1 MNNLWAIAG
10 ILVVQSAHP
19 QTLTSPPRSAPI
31 EEKRQWVAQ
40 NCGANRSLSMAAKRL
55 CELVAEEAGMAT
67 STVNER
73 PPRQT
78 GQPATVST
86 GPNPIEGSKVRLY
99 TNYSET
105 GRGHR
110 VYGTEHGLACWQR
123 GAVHLDRAAEVFE
136 LTCPA
141 VVIGCYLSAPSG
153 GSPDF
158 GKCSNNMFAISM
170 HRGESYIGPALVRLP
185 LSGQASVFVFAWNQC
200 HWNAALVRPLP
211 EGWAAACDM
220 TLQELSIELNSNN
233 SAVKLEQLQKQSWQR
248 P

>member
-1 MNNLWAIAG
+1 MNKLLAIAS
-10 ILVVQSAHP
+10 ILVVQSAYP

-40 NCGANRSLSMAAKRL
+40 HCGVNRNLSMAAKRI

-67 STVNER
+67 STVSEQL
-73 PPRQT
+73 PT
-78 GQPATVST
+78 KTSQPAAVST
-86 GPNPIEGSKVRLY
+86 GPNPIAGSRIRLY

-110 VYGTEHGLACWQR
+110 VYGTEQGLACWQR
-123 GAVHLDRAAEVFE
+123 GAAHLDRAAEVFE

-153 GSPDF
+153 ASHDH
-158 GKCSNNMFAISM
+158 GKCSGNTFAVSAQ
-170 HRGESYIGPALVRLP
+170 RGDSYINPVLVRLP
-185 LSGQASVFVFAWNQC
+185 LGGRVSVFVFAWNQC
-200 HWNAALVRPLP
+200 HWNAAMVRALP

-220 TLQELSIELNSNN
+220 TLQDLSIELNSNN
-233 SAVKLEQLQKQSWQR
+233 SAVKLEQLHKQRWS
-248 P
+248 